1 MLIKGNEI
9 KAVNQYFNKQIAHYR
24 SLLRTGK
31 KDSKGIHQTKRM
43 KRISEKRNR
52 RVKRISCKASRKII
66 DLCVK
71 EGIEVIVVGNHAGWK
86 KRIHM
91 GKKKQSDIC
100 SIWFHFILIE
110 MIKYKGEAAG
120 IRVVVCEEA
129 IQSKASSIDEDQ
141 IPVYGNDVT
150 HTFTGKRIK
159 RGLYRSKNGI
169 LMNAD
174 INGAS
179 NIIRKVYPCMPE
191 RERWSRGTVN
201 VPVTCI

>member
-1 MLIKGNEI
+1 MLF
-9 KAVNQYFNKQIAHYR
+9 VYY
-24 SLLRTGK
+24 SL
-31 KDSKGIHQTKRM
+31 S
-43 KRISEKRNR
+43 
-52 RVKRISCKASRKII
+52 
-66 DLCVK
+66 
-71 EGIEVIVVGNHAGWK
+71 VV
-86 KRIHM
+86 
-91 GKKKQSDIC
+91 
-100 SIWFHFILIE
+100 
-110 MIKYKGEAAG
+110 YKGEAAG

-179 NIIRKVYPCMPE
+179 NIIRKVYPCMPK

>member
-1 MLIKGNEI
+1 
-9 KAVNQYFNKQIAHYR
+9 
-24 SLLRTGK
+24 
-31 KDSKGIHQTKRM
+31 M

-52 RVKRISCKASRKII
+52 RVKDILHKASRKII
-66 DLCVK
+66 DLCVE

-91 GKKKQSDIC
+91 GKKNNQTFVQIP
-100 SIWFHFILIE
+100 FRTLIE

-169 LMNAD
+169 LMPISMEQAISYEKYIHVCQSESD
-174 INGAS
+174 GVEV
-179 NIIRKVYPCMPE
+179 R
-191 RERWSRGTVN
+191 
-201 VPVTCI
+201 

>member
-1 MLIKGNEI
+1 
-9 KAVNQYFNKQIAHYR
+9 
-24 SLLRTGK
+24 
-31 KDSKGIHQTKRM
+31 M

-52 RVKRISCKASRKII
+52 RVKDILHKASRKII
-66 DLCVK
+66 DLCVE

-91 GKKKQSDIC
+91 GKKNNQTFVQIP
-100 SIWFHFILIE
+100 FHTLIE

-141 IPVYGNDVT
+141 IPVYGNDVA
-150 HTFTGKRIK
+150 HTFTGKRIN

-179 NIIRKVYPCMPE
+179 NIIRKVYSCMPK

>member
-1 MLIKGNEI
+1 
-9 KAVNQYFNKQIAHYR
+9 
-24 SLLRTGK
+24 
-31 KDSKGIHQTKRM
+31 M

-52 RVKRISCKASRKII
+52 RVKDILHKASRKII
-66 DLCVK
+66 DLCVE

-91 GKKKQSDIC
+91 GKKNNQTFVQIP
-100 SIWFHFILIE
+100 FRTLIE

-120 IRVVVCEEA
+120 IRVVVCEESYT
-129 IQSKASSIDEDQ
+129 SKASSIDEDQ
-141 IPVYGNDVT
+141 IPVYGNDVA

-179 NIIRKVYPCMPE
+179 NIIRKVYPCMPK

>member
-1 MLIKGNEI
+1 IP
-9 KAVNQYFNKQIAHYR
+9 F
-24 SLLRTGK
+24 RT
-31 KDSKGIHQTKRM
+31 
-43 KRISEKRNR
+43 
-52 RVKRISCKASRKII
+52 
-66 DLCVK
+66 
-71 EGIEVIVVGNHAGWK
+71 
-86 KRIHM
+86 
-91 GKKKQSDIC
+91 
-100 SIWFHFILIE
+100 LIE

-141 IPVYGNDVT
+141 IPVYGNDVA

-179 NIIRKVYPCMPE
+179 NIIRKVYPCMPK

>member
-1 MLIKGNEI
+1 
-9 KAVNQYFNKQIAHYR
+9 
-24 SLLRTGK
+24 
-31 KDSKGIHQTKRM
+31 M

-52 RVKRISCKASRKII
+52 RVKDILHKASRKII
-66 DLCVK
+66 DLCVE
-71 EGIEVIVVGNHAGWK
+71 EGIEVIAVGNHAGWK

-91 GKKKQSDIC
+91 GKKNNQTFVQIP
-100 SIWFHFILIE
+100 FRTLIE

-120 IRVVVCEEA
+120 IRVMVCEEA
-129 IQSKASSIDEDQ
+129 IQSKASSIEEDQ

-179 NIIRKVYPCMPE
+179 NIIRKVYPCMPK
-191 RERWSRGTVN
+191 RWSRGTVN

>member
-1 MLIKGNEI
+1 MCG
-9 KAVNQYFNKQIAHYR
+9 
-24 SLLRTGK
+24 G
-31 KDSKGIHQTKRM
+31 
-43 KRISEKRNR
+43 RNR
-52 RVKRISCKASRKII
+52 SYRRRESCGLEEAYPYG
-66 DLCVK
+66 
-71 EGIEVIVVGNHAGWK
+71 EEE
-86 KRIHM
+86 
-91 GKKKQSDIC
+91 QSDIC
-100 SIWFHFILIE
+100 ADTVSYLIE

>member
-1 MLIKGNEI
+1 
-9 KAVNQYFNKQIAHYR
+9 
-24 SLLRTGK
+24 
-31 KDSKGIHQTKRM
+31 M

-52 RVKRISCKASRKII
+52 RVKDILHKASRKII
-66 DLCVK
+66 DLCVE
-71 EGIEVIVVGNHAGWK
+71 EGIEVIAVGNNAGWK

-91 GKKKQSDIC
+91 GKKNNQTFVQIP
-100 SIWFHFILIE
+100 FHTLIE
-110 MIKYKGEAAG
+110 MIKYEGEAAG

-141 IPVYGNDVT
+141 IPVYGNDAA

-179 NIIRKVYPCMPE
+179 NIIRKVYPSMPK

>member
-52 RVKRISCKASRKII
+52 RVKDILHKASRKII

-91 GKKKQSDIC
+91 GKKNNQT
-100 SIWFHFILIE
+100 F
-110 MIKYKGEAAG
+110 
-120 IRVVVCEEA
+120 V
-129 IQSKASSIDEDQ
+129 Q
-141 IPVYGNDVT
+141 IPSE
-150 HTFTGKRIK
+150 I
-159 RGLYRSKNGI
+159 
-169 LMNAD
+169 
-174 INGAS
+174 
-179 NIIRKVYPCMPE
+179 
-191 RERWSRGTVN
+191 
-201 VPVTCI
+201 

>member
-1 MLIKGNEI
+1 
-9 KAVNQYFNKQIAHYR
+9 VQIPF
-24 SLLRTGK
+24 RT
-31 KDSKGIHQTKRM
+31 
-43 KRISEKRNR
+43 
-52 RVKRISCKASRKII
+52 
-66 DLCVK
+66 
-71 EGIEVIVVGNHAGWK
+71 
-86 KRIHM
+86 
-91 GKKKQSDIC
+91 
-100 SIWFHFILIE
+100 LIE

-150 HTFTGKRIK
+150 HAFSGKRIK

-169 LMNAD
+169 LMNAN

>member
-9 KAVNQYFNKQIAHYR
+9 KAVNQYYNKQIAHYR
-24 SLLRTGK
+24 SLLRIGK

-52 RVKRISCKASRKII
+52 RVKDILHKASRKII
-66 DLCVK
+66 DLCVE

-86 KRIHM
+86 KL
-91 GKKKQSDIC
+91 KK
-100 SIWFHFILIE
+100 
-110 MIKYKGEAAG
+110 
-120 IRVVVCEEA
+120 
-129 IQSKASSIDEDQ
+129 
-141 IPVYGNDVT
+141 
-150 HTFTGKRIK
+150 IK

-179 NIIRKVYPCMPE
+179 NIIRKVYPCMPK

>member
-52 RVKRISCKASRKII
+52 RVKDILHKASRKII

-71 EGIEVIVVGNHAGWK
+71 EGIEVIVVGNHADWK
-86 KRIHM
+86 KL
-91 GKKKQSDIC
+91 KK
-100 SIWFHFILIE
+100 
-110 MIKYKGEAAG
+110 
-120 IRVVVCEEA
+120 
-129 IQSKASSIDEDQ
+129 
-141 IPVYGNDVT
+141 
-150 HTFTGKRIK
+150 IK

-179 NIIRKVYPCMPE
+179 NIIRKVYPCMPK
-191 RERWSRGTVN
+191 RWSRGTVN